1 MCGIAGVVVLDE
13 FDPKLLASMT
23 HLVNYRGP
31 DGYGFAFFHPSEKAD
46 SEVIHNE
53 DPPPR
58 FTNPVVGLGNR
69 QLAILD
75 LSALGDQPMQTE
87 EGDLCITYNGEIY
100 NYLEVREE
108 LVQSSIPALLH
119 YEDRNSMA
127 HSVETR
133 LSFLDYELAEY

>member
-1 MCGIAGVVVLDE
+1 
-13 FDPKLLASMT
+13 
-23 HLVNYRGP
+23 
-31 DGYGFAFFHPSEKAD
+31 
-46 SEVIHNE
+46 
-53 DPPPR
+53 
-58 FTNPVVGLGNR
+58 LGNR
-69 QLAILD
+69 QLVILD